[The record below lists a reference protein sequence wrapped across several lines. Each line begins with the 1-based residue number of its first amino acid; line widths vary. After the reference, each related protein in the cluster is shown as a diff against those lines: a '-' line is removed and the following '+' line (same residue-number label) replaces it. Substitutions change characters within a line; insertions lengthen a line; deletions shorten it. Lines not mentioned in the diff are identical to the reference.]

1 MALGAVVARII
12 TQYSDKGSKAAKKD
26 IAKLGKGFDDF
37 SKRTVKAFAVAT
49 AAVAAF
55 TIKIGKD
62 AVQAAIADQKS
73 QALLANSLRNT
84 TGATNAAI
92 ASVENYISKLQ
103 VQVGVADDEL
113 RPALSK
119 LAATTG
125 DLASAQKLLGTALDV
140 SAFSGADL
148 GTATNAITK
157 ALQGN
162 FKGLQNLVKGLDAT
176 SIKSKDLVAI
186 FKQVEAITAGSAA
199 TRADTLEFRLAILR
213 IRYNEII
220 ETLGYQLLPIV
231 ERFAKT
237 IQTKV
242 LPQIEAWISANGEKL
257 VTAFQFA
264 TDAAIKLIAVAISF
278 SDWISNNTGLVK
290 TFAAIVAGLFAVGK
304 VAAFAT
310 VIGKL
315 TAAFAALRASAGLA
329 AVATAYATGGASVAS
344 ATAALA
350 LVGGAAAL
358 TGGYVALKNAG
369 NKARDAKAQAL
380 ANNSSSVA
388 ERGRSATRAMRNRGT
403 STIGGTGSIYDA
415 LLKAQNALNNA
426 KKKELTLEQKIINAM
441 LKKYGLAVTTAEV
454 EAQATGNAIIANL
467 NKQKGLGISSPTISL
482 LASANVGNQNTL
494 GSGSSTP
501 NINVNI
507 NTPFGTQDDFIVEV
521 ETGLNKLQRRR
532 GIGAGGGIFRGTVAE

>member
-1 MALGAVVARII
+1 
-12 TQYSDKGSKAAKKD
+12 
-26 IAKLGKGFDDF
+26 
-37 SKRTVKAFAVAT
+37 
-49 AAVAAF
+49 
-55 TIKIGKD
+55 
-62 AVQAAIADQKS
+62 
-73 QALLANSLRNT
+73 
-84 TGATNAAI
+84 
-92 ASVENYISKLQ
+92 
-103 VQVGVADDEL
+103 
-113 RPALSK
+113 
-119 LAATTG
+119 
-125 DLASAQKLLGTALDV
+125 
-140 SAFSGADL
+140 
-148 GTATNAITK
+148 
-157 ALQGN
+157 
-162 FKGLQNLVKGLDAT
+162 
-176 SIKSKDLVAI
+176 
-186 FKQVEAITAGSAA
+186 
-199 TRADTLEFRLAILR
+199 
-213 IRYNEII
+213 
-220 ETLGYQLLPIV
+220 LPIV

-494 GSGSSTP
+494 GLGSSTP

>member
-494 GSGSSTP
+494 GLGSSTP